1 MLIYAQ
7 YDFKVSKLNG
17 VDILNNQVAGVKG
30 IYFTI
35 WRKQPKLGLQI
46 DPVVCCTVSDL
57 TAVTGSRT
65 SYSRLPFLSKRISGQ
80 TFKVI

>member
-7 YDFKVSKLNG
+7 YDFKPKLNG

-35 WRKQPKLGLQI
+35 WRKQPNLGLQI
-46 DPVVCCTVSDL
+46 DSL
-57 TAVTGSRT
+57 SSAAR
-65 SYSRLPFLSKRISGQ
+65 FLN
-80 TFKVI
+80 

>member
-46 DPVVCCTVSDL
+46 DPLSS
-57 TAVTGSRT
+57 AAR
-65 SYSRLPFLSKRISGQ
+65 FLN
-80 TFKVI
+80 